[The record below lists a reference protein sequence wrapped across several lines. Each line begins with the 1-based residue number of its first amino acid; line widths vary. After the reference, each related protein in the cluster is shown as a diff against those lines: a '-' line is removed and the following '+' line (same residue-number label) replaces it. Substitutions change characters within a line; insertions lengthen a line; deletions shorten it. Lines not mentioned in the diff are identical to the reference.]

1 MKSQTRA
8 RKLLAIAGSVTTLA
22 LAAAALTGCSSGGS
36 STSALTSMT
45 LAAPNGP
52 NSLDPALNG
61 NGTPLIWY
69 TQLDYAPLI
78 DRDQNG
84 KAHPDLATSW
94 HYTSDRLSFVIQLR
108 KGVKFSD
115 GEALTAS
122 SVVNSL
128 EYNKKNS
135 TFPYLSNVKTITAT
149 GPLQVTIALT
159 TPDPLLPYGLDQEG
173 QEGDIIAPAGLKN
186 PKLLTTQSFGAGEY
200 VLDTKT
206 TIANSAYVYSANP
219 NYWDKKSVNFKK
231 FTIKVIADDNST
243 LAALRSGQVQA
254 AQINS
259 NTASAGKAAGLNLG
273 TANSAFVGV
282 YFADIDGKI
291 NPAFANV
298 KVRQALNLAINRTSI
313 TKALYGS
320 TATPTDQYA
329 AKGTPG
335 YVASLET
342 LYAYNPTKAKQLL
355 ASAGYASGLSF
366 SLLVQP
372 GALNQN
378 LLAQSMVQD
387 WKAIGVNVTLTAPT
401 AFNDYVTD
409 LESGKYPATTY
420 NFYYSNHLTVM
431 QGQFTKPALYNFFGY
446 DDAKANAYATQER
459 LSDIGT
465 AANNAVAL
473 KFETYVVEQALA
485 EPVSSADTL
494 MLTSKKIKNV
504 QFTSAFPI
512 PDPTKWEPT
521 N

>member
-1 MKSQTRA
+1 MKSQIRA
-8 RKLLAIAGSVTTLA
+8 RKVLAIAGSVFTIA
-22 LAAAALTGCSSGGS
+22 LAATALSGCSGSGS
-36 STSALTSMT
+36 KVAAATSMT

-52 NSLDPALNG
+52 NSLNPALNG
-61 NGTPLIWY
+61 NGTPLIWF

-84 KAHPDLATSW
+84 KAHPALATSW
-94 HYTSDRLSFVIQLR
+94 HYSTDRLSFIINLR
-108 KGVKFSD
+108 KGVKFSN
-115 GEALTAS
+115 GEAMTAD

-128 EYNKKNS
+128 LYNKKNS
-135 TFPYLSNVKTITAT
+135 TFPYLANVKTITT
-149 GPLQVTIALT
+149 SGPLQVTISLT

-186 PKLLTTQSFGAGEY
+186 PKLLTTQSFGAGQY
-200 VLDTKT
+200 VLDTKN
-206 TIANSAYVYSANP
+206 TISNSAYVYTANP
-219 NYWDKKSVNFKK
+219 SYWDKKSVNFKK

-259 NTASAGKAAGLNLG
+259 NTAAAGKSAGLNLG
-273 TANSAFVGV
+273 SANSAFVGV
-282 YFADIDGKI
+282 YFADIQGKI

-298 KVRQALNLAINRTSI
+298 KVRQALNLAINRASI
-313 TKALYGS
+313 TKALYGT
-320 TATPTDQYA
+320 TAVPTDQYA

-335 YVASLET
+335 YVASLEKV
-342 LYAYNPTKAKQLL
+342 YAYNPTKAKALL
-355 ASAGYASGLSF
+355 AEAGYSKGLSF
-366 SLLVQP
+366 PLLVQP

-387 WKAIGVNVTLTAPT
+387 WKAIGVNVTLTAPA
-401 AFNDYVTD
+401 AFSDYVTD
-409 LESGKYPATTY
+409 LTGGKFPATTY

-446 DDAKANAYATQER
+446 DDAQANAYATQER
-459 LSDIGT
+459 LYDVGT
-465 AANNAVAL
+465 SASNAVAT
-473 KFETYVVEQALA
+473 KFEKYVVEQALA

-494 MLTSKKIKNV
+494 MLTSKTIKNV

-512 PDPTKWEPT
+512 PDPTKWEPA